1 MGGACESCTQC
12 QETNGPVPFKLSQE
26 KKDEIAQIVGLQ
38 LLRSDYVEGQ
48 EEGEITGMVPEN
60 FEGEVEGQSISQL
73 TQFNMSQLPHEP
85 DEEKM
90 VQIEEMN
97 PINDVVNE
105 VREKLQPVD
114 KIFDLPMDYGPHN
127 PELGPYQLQE
137 NMSSYYGGF
146 KRGVFEGY
154 GTQIWE
160 DGSIYEGQFKYDQ
173 ANGKGRLIN
182 EDGGCYI
189 GDFVKAQANGYGEYF
204 NSEGIYYKG
213 EFKENQRDGMGEEEF
228 ADGSKYQGEY
238 IAGIKEVN
246 FNVLIKHRVKPVL
259 LRGQTVVFIQEL
271 LKKII

>member
-1 MGGACESCTQC
+1 MGGTCENCNECLQTTGSIP
-12 QETNGPVPFKLSQE
+12 NKLSQE
-26 KKDEIAQIVGLQ
+26 AKNEIHQIVGMQ
-38 LLRSDYVEGQ
+38 LMRDEYQVGK
-48 EEGEITGMVPEN
+48 EEGEI
-60 FEGEVEGQSISQL
+60 EVAPTNYEMDVSGQNISQ
-73 TQFNMSQLPHEP
+73 FNISQVPHEP

-90 VQIEEMN
+90 EQIEEMN

-127 PELGPYQLQE
+127 PELGPFKLIE
-137 NMSSYYGGF
+137 NGSSYYGGF
-146 KRGVFEGY
+146 KRGIFHGY

-160 DGSIYEGQFKYDQ
+160 DGSIYEGMFQNDQ

-213 EFKENQRDGMGEEEF
+213 EFKDNLREGLGEEEF

-238 IAGIKEVN
+238 IAGIKEVIL
-246 FNVLIKHRVKPVL
+246 LII
-259 LRGQTVVFIQEL
+259 IQSRAKTTLSLGLTEVCMQGHS
-271 LKKII
+271 KKTI